1 MRELEA
7 ERLLRQSESRYHG
20 IFNTAPDSFWVKDF
34 SEVKAQL
41 DVLKNDGVTD
51 LRDYLEKHPEFV
63 GRTAKMIRVRD
74 VNDRTLFMYR
84 AASKEEFL
92 RESPS
97 IFLPGTSAAVTELLI
112 AIAEG
117 KRYFEAE
124 TVIRRLDGETS
135 NVVVRI
141 AFPADAAQFDNLLV
155 CVSDVTEQK
164 QVREQM
170 EILHTDLAARAAEL
184 ESVNGE
190 LEAFTYSLSHDLKNP
205 LTAVY
210 GIARMLVDNGSEF
223 TPEAERNYLLSMLT
237 GCERI
242 DRLLNAMLT
251 LSRVGRS
258 ELVSQETDLGVI
270 ALQISLQLRMND
282 PQRKAE
288 FVIAPET
295 RGWGDPNMLSVALE
309 NLLGNAW
316 KYSRKVP
323 VPRIEFGTE
332 FDGKRQVYFVRDNGP
347 GFEMQ
352 HAGKLFQAFQRLHG
366 EEFEGTGIGL
376 ATVQRIIQRH
386 GGEIWVES
394 KPGEGATFF
403 FTLSDPAS

>member
-7 ERLLRQSESRYHG
+7 ERLLRQSESRYQS
-20 IFNTAPDSFWVKDF
+20 IFNSAPVSFWIKDF

-41 DVLKNDGVTD
+41 DALKNEGVTD
-51 LRDYLEKHPEFV
+51 LRDYLKKYPEFV
-63 GRTAKMIRVRD
+63 GRAAKMIRVRD

-92 RESPS
+92 RNIPHL
-97 IFLPGTSAAVTELLI
+97 FLPGSSAAGTEMLI
-112 AIAEG
+112 DIAEG

-124 TVIRRLDGETS
+124 TVIKRLDGETG

-164 QVREQM
+164 QVREHM
-170 EILHTDLAARAAEL
+170 EILHTDLAAHAAEL

-210 GIARMLVDNGSEF
+210 GIARMLVDKSSED
-223 TPEAERNYLLSMLT
+223 TPETVRNYLISMLT

-242 DRLLNAMLT
+242 DRLLTAMLT
-251 LSRVGRS
+251 LSMVGRS
-258 ELVSQETDLGVI
+258 DLVSQETNLGVI

-282 PQRKAE
+282 PQHKAE
-288 FVIAPET
+288 FVIPPHVT
-295 RGWGDPNMLSVALE
+295 GWGDPNMLSVALE

-323 VPRIEFGTE
+323 SPRIEFGTMSA
-332 FDGKRQVYFVRDNGP
+332 GRRQVYFVRDNGP

-352 HAGKLFQAFQRLHG
+352 HADKLFQAFQRLHG
-366 EEFEGTGIGL
+366 DEFEGTGIGL

-386 GGEIWVES
+386 GGKIWVES